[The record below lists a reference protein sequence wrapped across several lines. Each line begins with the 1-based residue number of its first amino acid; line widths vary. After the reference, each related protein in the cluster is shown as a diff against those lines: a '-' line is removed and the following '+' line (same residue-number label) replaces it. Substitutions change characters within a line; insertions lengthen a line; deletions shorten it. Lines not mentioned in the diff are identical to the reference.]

1 MIFTILI
8 EQKKMNIIL
17 SSLRKFSFILIVLS
31 TNQFV
36 FAQTEINLDGRDMY
50 IEKAMNQFSAEKWGE
65 GKKTVDQ
72 GLEKYPIDS
81 DLRMLSGKYYHH
93 LNQHDKAR
101 YDLVKALQ
109 INPDNV
115 DAKQILVNVELETKR
130 YSSAICYVN
139 ELLEVN
145 PYWRGLWRKKIELY
159 RLQGNIVEANRL
171 QKRINQIYPE
181 DKGFK
186 SDYLYSLEVEAAA
199 NRKEGNIDGAIEV
212 SKKLLKENPDKVEN
226 YIVISNDYLKAGDLY
241 NALSFIERG
250 LNISPNNSELINT
263 KAGILAEQKRY
274 DELLPFLE
282 RKGYTQ
288 QYSYYLIEAA
298 RYAKNQESHILYGKI
313 FEKNPGNKEAFE
325 NVFNYTIAAQQYE
338 EALRLIAVQRRANG
352 DSKNLYLK
360 EVTIYKLIGNESKSN
375 ALTKRLFER
384 YPNDYDVQNAYV
396 LVVLEDAKS
405 KMAEKRYAEAIDDW
419 YKVVQ
424 YGDEDLVYIAQNSIF
439 NAHIELGEYLD
450 ALNVL
455 NELIAIDSSNKEMYL
470 KRADLYYKQKNY
482 NMAFTAY
489 ESILDQS
496 SGSQK
501 ARYLLGL
508 ENIATL
514 IVKDLVEIYRYD
526 EALLYT
532 ERWLEQ
538 DPRNKLALRYA
549 INLSYQTNNPE
560 KAYQYAESG
569 NNAYPDDIFFIIKM
583 AEING
588 KDPENYEEVYYLLY
602 DKLKTDPYNIELIN
616 AYAQITEDYSYQLI
630 KSNRSQKAIEKLNE
644 ALQYSPN
651 NNTLKYTKGVAFEK
665 IREYDSAYY
674 YQSFYEPSPQEL
686 FVFNQYLNY
695 LYSKTLDNEIGLHHL
710 RSRPGDIDV
719 INPISAISYSH
730 IDNKNTYSGRI
741 NYAGRPPGK
750 GYQFQLAWA
759 REWNLKTTTIL
770 DAAIA
775 NQFFPTFSA
784 NGSIYRDIEKLK
796 EVNIELGLGYRLL
809 DTVGTNSNIGSRNM
823 FNLVIGATK
832 NIDDF
837 RINARFNS
845 FLLNTRYLYNLTLN
859 GRYTIWSPKHYV
871 TAMAGF
877 GSSPDIELLDY
888 QFYNGFVALNTMVG
902 AGFTWILGK
911 NVSLGVLGTWYNYK
925 TNSNVYRNHHNIF
938 LNLNVSF

>member
-1 MIFTILI
+1 
-8 EQKKMNIIL
+8 MNIIL
-17 SSLRKFSFILIVLS
+17 SSIRKISFMLIILS
-31 TNQFV
+31 ANQFL
-36 FAQTEINLDGRDMY
+36 FAQTEINLDGRDAY
-50 IEKAMNQFSAEKWGE
+50 ISKAMNQFNAEKWEE

-72 GLEKYPIDS
+72 GLKRYPFDS
-81 DLRMLSGKYYHH
+81 DLRMLAGKYYHH
-93 LNQHDKAR
+93 RKQHDKAR
-101 YDLVKALQ
+101 YELVKALQ

-159 RLQGNIVEANRL
+159 RLQGNIIEANRL
-171 QKRINQIYPE
+171 QQRINQIYPD
-181 DKGFK
+181 DKDLK
-186 SDYLYSLEVEAAA
+186 NDYLYTLEVEAAA
-199 NRKEGNIDGAIEV
+199 NRKEGNIDGAIEI

-226 YIVISNDYLKAGDLY
+226 YILMSNDYLKAGDLSA
-241 NALSFIERG
+241 ALSYIDRG
-250 LNISPNNSELINT
+250 LNTFPNNSDLINK
-263 KAGILAEQKRY
+263 KAGILAEQKKY

-282 RKGYTQ
+282 KKGYSQ
-288 QYSYYLIEAA
+288 QYSYYLMEAA
-298 RYAKNQESHILYGKI
+298 RYSKNQETHILYGKV
-313 FEKNPGNKEAFE
+313 FEENPGNEEAFE
-325 NVFNYTIAAQQYE
+325 NVFNYTISAQQYE

-352 DSKNLYLK
+352 DSKDLYLK
-360 EVTIYKLIGNESKSN
+360 EVTIYRLIGNESKSS

-396 LVVLEDAKS
+396 LVVLEDAKN

-439 NAHIELGEYLD
+439 NAHVELGEYLD

-455 NELIAIDSSNKEMYL
+455 NELIAIDSSNKELYL

-482 NMAFTAY
+482 NMAITAY
-489 ESILDQS
+489 ENILDQS

-501 ARYLLGL
+501 ARYLSGLG
-508 ENIATL
+508 NISTL
-514 IVKDLVEIYRYD
+514 IIKDLVEVYRYD
-526 EALLYT
+526 EALQYT

-538 DPRNKLALRYA
+538 DPKNKLALRYA

-560 KAYQYAESG
+560 KAYLFAESG
-569 NNAYPDDIFFIIKM
+569 NNAYPDDVYFIIKM

-588 KDPENYEEVYYLLY
+588 KNPENYQEVYYLLY
-602 DKLKTDPYNIELIN
+602 DKLNTDPYNIELIN
-616 AYAQITEDYSYQLI
+616 AYTQITEDYSYQLI
-630 KSNRSQKAIEKLNE
+630 RGNKSPEAIEKLND
-644 ALQYSPN
+644 ALRYDPN
-651 NNTLKYTKGVAFEK
+651 NKTLKYTKGIAYEK
-665 IREYDSAYY
+665 IKEYDSAYY

-686 FVFNQYLNY
+686 REFNQYLNY
-695 LYSKTLDNEIGLHHL
+695 LYYKTLDNEIGLHHL

-730 IDNKNTYSGRI
+730 IDNENTYSGRI

-750 GYQFQLAWA
+750 GYQFQIAWA
-759 REWNLKTTTIL
+759 REWDLKTTTLI
-770 DAAIA
+770 DAAVA
-775 NQFFPTFSA
+775 NQFFPTFSV
-784 NGSIYRDIEKLK
+784 NGSIYRDIEKFK
-796 EVNIELGLGYRLL
+796 EVNLELGLGYRLL
-809 DTVGTNSNIGSRNM
+809 DTVGTNSNLGSRSM
-823 FNLVIGATK
+823 FNFVIGATK

-845 FLLNTRYLYNLTLN
+845 FLLEDKYLYNLTLN

-871 TAMAGF
+871 SAMAGF

-888 QFYNGFVALNTMVG
+888 QVYNGFAALNTMVG
-902 AGFTWILGK
+902 AGFTWMLAK
-911 NVSLGVLGTWYNYK
+911 NVSFGVLGTWYNYK
-925 TNSNVYRNHHNIF
+925 TNDNVYRNHHNIF
-938 LNLNVSF
+938 LHLNVAF